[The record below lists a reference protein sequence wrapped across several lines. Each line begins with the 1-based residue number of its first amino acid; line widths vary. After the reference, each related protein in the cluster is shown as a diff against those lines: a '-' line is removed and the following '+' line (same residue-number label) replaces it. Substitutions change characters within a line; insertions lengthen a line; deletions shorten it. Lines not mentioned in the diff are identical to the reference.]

1 MKKDRCFARQI
12 IGGHGSI
19 FIVDLLTLRYRMAI
33 LDLCECKL
41 GRSRVS
47 LVANPIETTTYLRA
61 EGNFPF
67 EVFALADDITLRD
80 LLI

>member
-1 MKKDRCFARQI
+1 
-12 IGGHGSI
+12 
-19 FIVDLLTLRYRMAI
+19 MAI